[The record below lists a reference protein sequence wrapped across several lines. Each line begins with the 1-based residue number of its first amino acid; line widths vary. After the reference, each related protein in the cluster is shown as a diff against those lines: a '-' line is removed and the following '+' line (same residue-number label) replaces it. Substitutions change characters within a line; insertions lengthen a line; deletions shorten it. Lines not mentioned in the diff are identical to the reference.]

1 MIKEGQDWGTV
12 SAGLF
17 FVTLISPE
25 VTGLGGT
32 HGKHDLELGVHLCQL
47 HLMARDS
54 VALLTVMV
62 FLSDTVR
69 TRIVLSSSCCNKFP
83 QT

>member
-1 MIKEGQDWGTV
+1 MV

-25 VTGLGGT
+25 VPGLGI
-32 HGKHDLELGVHLCQL
+32 HGKHDLELSVHICQL

-54 VALLTVMV
+54 VALLTVMI
-62 FLSDTVR
+62 FFVR
-69 TRIVLSSSCCNKFP
+69 HGLYQDSS
-83 QT
+83 